1 VSSFSSRFRL
11 TLVSLAPVLIGV
23 IAVGVDS
30 RLRETHRLEML
41 EDRATAA
48 AKIVEANLA
57 KNVDALRFCAGSPH
71 LLSAVDLEAFAE
83 ECGRQHAVTGGWAVL
98 VELGETHRQIVN
110 TRVQQ
115 GRELPAPYPRSEERE
130 TLLALE
136 TLSRADSAPA
146 FSDAFFGRDM
156 EAPVVAVGQFVR
168 LADGRETM
176 LYSSVDAAELSRE
189 LKAFVAASQDHWN
202 GEGFVGLVDGSLRA
216 VARSTDAQARVGTA
230 APPWFAALA
239 TAPSGHVD
247 DVSGPLPGDPP
258 LDIGFHRLE
267 LADGWVAFAGVW
279 RPTIALYDVTMT
291 SWPVGLALLAGL
303 AAAGAQV
310 FWRREERL
318 KAQLMSSQAARDAA
332 QAAEQER
339 ARIMAATAHEIR
351 GPLIALLG
359 ALEFGR
365 TENRPDLLAAAIR
378 SGEGVLQLVT
388 DLLEVSRLGARKAIL
403 HPTPTDVARAVCD
416 VAARHRA
423 SAASKDVDLTVKTPI
438 PPLPMMLV
446 DRLRFEQIVE
456 NLVSNAVKFTPSG
469 HVRIA
474 VAAAAIDAGHVEM
487 TLTVTDT
494 GPGVP
499 LAAREVI
506 FEEFYRLEPT
516 EREGPV
522 GTGLGLP
529 IARGLARAMG
539 GDISVGSGTD
549 GGAVFRVSLRLPVAN
564 DAACAECDRP
574 LAGLSI
580 VLAEDDPIILE
591 ITAHRLR
598 EAGAEVI
605 EAADGAAAVAA
616 VLGSRPDAAV
626 LDLEMPILGGVGA
639 VLRLRAH
646 PALGGLR
653 VFGLTAHLAGPKV
666 ADARAAGMD
675 DVLTKPLQIE
685 ALAAILSRVA
695 ERHVVADEELAKP
708 TREPTS

>member
-1 VSSFSSRFRL
+1 
-11 TLVSLAPVLIGV
+11 
-23 IAVGVDS
+23 
-30 RLRETHRLEML
+30 
-41 EDRATAA
+41 
-48 AKIVEANLA
+48 
-57 KNVDALRFCAGSPH
+57 
-71 LLSAVDLEAFAE
+71 
-83 ECGRQHAVTGGWAVL
+83 
-98 VELGETHRQIVN
+98 
-110 TRVQQ
+110 
-115 GRELPAPYPRSEERE
+115 
-130 TLLALE
+130 
-136 TLSRADSAPA
+136 
-146 FSDAFFGRDM
+146 
-156 EAPVVAVGQFVR
+156 
-168 LADGRETM
+168 
-176 LYSSVDAAELSRE
+176 
-189 LKAFVAASQDHWN
+189 
-202 GEGFVGLVDGSLRA
+202 
-216 VARSTDAQARVGTA
+216 
-230 APPWFAALA
+230 
-239 TAPSGHVD
+239 
-247 DVSGPLPGDPP
+247 
-258 LDIGFHRLE
+258 
-267 LADGWVAFAGVW
+267 
-279 RPTIALYDVTMT
+279 
-291 SWPVGLALLAGL
+291 
-303 AAAGAQV
+303 
-310 FWRREERL
+310 
-318 KAQLMSSQAARDAA
+318 
-332 QAAEQER
+332 
-339 ARIMAATAHEIR
+339 
-351 GPLIALLG
+351 
-359 ALEFGR
+359 
-365 TENRPDLLAAAIR
+365 
-378 SGEGVLQLVT
+378 
-388 DLLEVSRLGARKAIL
+388 
-403 HPTPTDVARAVCD
+403 VARAVCD

-474 VAAAAIDAGHVEM
+474 VAASAIDAGHVEM

-626 LDLEMPILGGVGA
+626 LDLEMPILGGVCA
-639 VLRLRAH
+639 VLRLPAH
-646 PALGGLR
+646 PALGGLLR
-653 VFGLTAHLAGPKV
+653 VRSHLHASPVLGHLTPARPVWTMFWPTGCRLSLSLRLCWEWGTSRGPWQS
-666 ADARAAGMD
+666 G
-675 DVLTKPLQIE
+675 
-685 ALAAILSRVA
+685 SRRLR
-695 ERHVVADEELAKP
+695 E
-708 TREPTS
+708 TRPSESPI